1 MITAL
6 APMPPAYD
14 SGDTAWMLAAAAM
27 VLLMT
32 PALAFFY
39 GGMVRTKHVLVM
51 LKMSFASLC
60 FVTILWILVGYS
72 LAFGPDVGGVG
83 LIGNLDHALMRDIEP
98 NTLTGSIPTYIYA
111 TFQMGFAIVTVAL
124 ISGSIAGRATM
135 RGWLVFSALWLL
147 CVYVPLAHWV
157 FDTDH
162 GWISHHLGAL
172 DFAGGLPVELNS
184 GIAGLAAA
192 LVVRGPRDFR
202 RQEPRPNNI
211 PLVMIGVALLWFGW
225 LAFNAGSAV
234 RDTGTAATA
243 FINTQLGAAGAMV
256 TWPLVEYWRTR
267 RVTMM
272 GVGSAAVA
280 GMVAITPA
288 CGEVDPVGAL
298 ITGLV
303 AGLVCAFAVTL
314 KYRLNV
320 DDTLDVVGVHGAGG
334 LVGLIMVGF
343 FATEGVAGKEG
354 VFYGGGGSLLWRQI
368 VAVLAVAAFS
378 FVVTWVIA
386 KVVDMV
392 VGFSDKEAYRSV
404 PGADEE
410 RAYDLRTTQQLDA
423 LAGPGG
429 RGGLDERTLTEIR
442 RLLRDNREG

>member
-1 MITAL
+1 MITAP

-14 SGDTAWMLAAAAM
+14 SGDTAWLLAAAAM

-39 GGMVRTKHVLVM
+39 GGMVRTKHILMM

-60 FVTILWILVGYS
+60 FVSILWYMAGYS
-72 LAFGPDVGGVG
+72 LAFGPDAGGVG
-83 LIGNLDHALMRDIEP
+83 LIGTLDHAFLRGIGP
-98 NTLTGSIPTYIYA
+98 TTLTEAVPTYVYS

-124 ISGSIAGRATM
+124 ISGSIANRATM
-135 RGWLVFSALWLL
+135 RGWLLFSVLWLL
-147 CVYVPLAHWV
+147 LVYVPAAHWV
-157 FDTDH
+157 FDTRS
-162 GWISHHLGAL
+162 GWITKHLGAL

-184 GIAGLAAA
+184 GVAGLAVA
-192 LVVRGPRDFR
+192 LVVRGPADFAR
-202 RQEPRPNNI
+202 RESRPSNI

-243 FINTQLGAAGAMV
+243 FVNTQLGAAGAMV
-256 TWPLVEYWRTR
+256 TWPLVEYARTR

-272 GVGSAAVA
+272 GVGSGAVA

-288 CGEVDPVGAL
+288 CGEIDPTGAL

-303 AGLVCAFAVTL
+303 AGAVCAFAVTL
-314 KYRLNV
+314 KYRLKA

-334 LVGLIMVGF
+334 LVGLIMVGLL
-343 FATEGVAGKEG
+343 ATAQVSGKKG
-354 VFYGGGGSLLWRQI
+354 LFYGGGLSLLWRQV

-378 FVVTWVIA
+378 FVMTWIIA
-386 KVVDMV
+386 KAVHAV
-392 VGFSDKEAYRSV
+392 VGFTHKEAYAAV
-404 PGADEE
+404 PGQDEE
-410 RAYDLRTTQQLDA
+410 RAYDLRTAERLDA
-423 LAGPGG
+423 LTAGD
-429 RGGLDERTLTEIR
+429 REKAAELLQI
-442 RLLRDNREG
+442 LRDHREG

>member
-1 MITAL
+1 MITAP

-14 SGDTAWMLAAAAM
+14 SGDTAWLLAAAAM

-39 GGMVRTKHVLVM
+39 GGMVRTRHILMM

-60 FVTILWILVGYS
+60 FVSILWYLIGYS

-83 LIGNLDHALMRDIEP
+83 VIGNLDHALLRGIGPD
-98 NTLTGSIPTYIYA
+98 TLTGSVPTYVYT

-135 RGWLVFSALWLL
+135 RGWLIFSALWLL
-147 CVYVPLAHWV
+147 LVYVPAAHWV
-157 FDTDH
+157 FDTDN
-162 GWISHHLGAL
+162 GWITKHLGAL

-184 GIAGLAAA
+184 GVAGLATA
-192 LVVRGPRDFR
+192 LVVRGPADFR
-202 RQEPRPNNI
+202 RKEPRPNNI

-288 CGEVDPVGAL
+288 CGEIDPTGAL
-298 ITGLV
+298 VTGLV
-303 AGLVCAFAVTL
+303 AGAVCAYAVTL

-334 LVGLIMVGF
+334 LVGLLMVGL
-343 FATEGVAGKEG
+343 FATASVSGKEG
-354 VFYGGGGSLLWRQI
+354 LFYGGGLTLLWKQV
-368 VAVLAVAAFS
+368 VAILAVAAFS
-378 FVVTWVIA
+378 FVMTWLIA
-386 KVVDMV
+386 KAVHTVI
-392 VGFSDKEAYRSV
+392 GFAHKETYAAV
-404 PGADEE
+404 PGQDEE
-410 RAYDLRTTQQLDA
+410 RAYDLRIAEQLDA
-423 LAGPGG
+423 LAAGGKGPD
-429 RGGLDERTLTEIR
+429 RSAMAEIQ
-442 RLLRDNREG
+442 RLLRDRRD

>member
-60 FVTILWILVGYS
+60 FVTILWFLVGYS

-83 LIGNLDHALMRDIEP
+83 LIGNLDHALLRGIEP
-98 NTLTGSIPTYIYA
+98 DTLTGSFPTYIYA

-147 CVYVPLAHWV
+147 LVYVPLAHWV

-314 KYRLNV
+314 KYRINV

-354 VFYGGGGSLLWRQI
+354 VFYGGGGSLLWRQV
-368 VAVLAVAAFS
+368 VAVLAVAAYS
-378 FVVTWVIA
+378 FVVTWLIA

-404 PGADEE
+404 PGEDEE
-410 RAYDLRTTQQLDA
+410 RAYDLRTAQQLDA
-423 LAGPGG
+423 LTGAGG

>member
-1 MITAL
+1 MITAP
-6 APMPPAYD
+6 APMPPGYD

-39 GGMVRTKHVLVM
+39 GGMVRTKHILVM

-60 FVTILWILVGYS
+60 FVSILWYMIGYS
-72 LAFGPDVGGVG
+72 LAFGPDVGGAG
-83 LIGNLDHALMRDIEP
+83 LIGNLDHAFLRGIEP
-98 NTLTGSIPTYIYA
+98 NTLTGSIPTYVYT

-135 RGWLVFSALWLL
+135 RGWLVFSSLWLL
-147 CVYVPLAHWV
+147 IVYVPAAHWV
-157 FDTDH
+157 FDTED
-162 GWISHHLGAL
+162 GWITKHLGAL

-184 GIAGLAAA
+184 GIAGLAVA
-192 LVVRGPRDFR
+192 LVIRGPADFR
-202 RQEPRPNNI
+202 RKEPRPNNI

-272 GVGSAAVA
+272 GVGSGAVA

-288 CGEVDPVGAL
+288 CGEIDPTGAL

-303 AGLVCAFAVTL
+303 AGAVCAYAVTL

-334 LVGLIMVGF
+334 LVGLLMVGL
-343 FATEGVAGKEG
+343 FATAQVSGKEG
-354 VFYGGGGSLLWRQI
+354 LFYGGGLSLLWRQI
-368 VAVLAVAAFS
+368 VAILAVAAFS
-378 FVVTWVIA
+378 FVLTWIIA
-386 KVVDMV
+386 KVVDRV
-392 VGFSDKEAYRSV
+392 IGFADEETYAAV
-404 PGADEE
+404 PGEDEE
-410 RAYDLRTTQQLDA
+410 RAYDLRTAERLDA
-423 LAGPGG
+423 LTTGG
-429 RGGLDERTLTEIR
+429 RVPDKETLAEIQ
-442 RLLRDNREG
+442 RLLRDHREG

>member
-1 MITAL
+1 MITAP
-6 APMPPAYD
+6 APMPAAYD

-39 GGMVRTKHVLVM
+39 GGMVRTKHILVM

-60 FVTILWILVGYS
+60 FVTVLWYLLGYS
-72 LAFGPDVGGVG
+72 LVFGPDVGGAGFLGG
-83 LIGNLDHALMRDIEP
+83 LEHVLLRGIEP
-98 NTLTGSIPTYIYA
+98 NTLTGSIPTYVYA

-135 RGWLVFSALWLL
+135 RGWLVFSVLWLL
-147 CVYVPLAHWV
+147 IVYVPVAHWV
-157 FDTDH
+157 FDAHH
-162 GWISHHLGAL
+162 GWITAHLGAL

-192 LVVRGPRDFR
+192 LVIRGPADFR
-202 RQEPRPNNI
+202 RTEPRPNNI

-288 CGEVDPVGAL
+288 CGEIDPTGAL
-298 ITGLV
+298 VTGLV
-303 AGLVCAFAVTL
+303 AGCVCAYAVTL

-334 LVGLIMVGF
+334 LVGLLMVGL
-343 FATEGVAGKEG
+343 FATSGVSGREGL
-354 VFYGGGGSLLWRQI
+354 FYGGGGSLLWRQA
-368 VAVLAVAAFS
+368 VAILAVAAYS
-378 FVVTWVIA
+378 FVLTWTVA
-386 KVVDMV
+386 KAVDTV
-392 VGFSDKEAYRSV
+392 VGFAQKQPYAAV
-404 PGADEE
+404 PGEDEE
-410 RAYDLRTTQQLDA
+410 RAYDLRTAARLDA
-423 LAGPGG
+423 LTGDG
-429 RGGLDERTLTEIR
+429 RGLDRETLAEIR
-442 RLLRDNREG
+442 RLLRDDGGD